1 MRFPLIGLLLLMF
14 PILEIWGLI
23 ELASRYGGWVLFYV
37 VVMAM
42 LGWRLIQDEKLLFAG
57 RMMQN
62 LTRGSSVGGVL
73 FGTAKNMI
81 AGVLLIIPGVITD
94 VFAVILLL
102 IPSTGSARNI
112 PGGAPPDE
120 KKGAQYSQRTQVAN
134 DDVIE
139 GEFRR
144 EDD

>member
-1 MRFPLIGLLLLMF
+1 MRFPFIGLLLLIF

-23 ELASRYGGWVLFYV
+23 ELASRYGWWVLFYV
-37 VVMAM
+37 VVVAM

-62 LTRGSSVGGVL
+62 LTQGSSVGGAL

-81 AGVLLIIPGVITD
+81 AGILLIIPGVITD
-94 VFAVILLL
+94 VLAVILLL
-102 IPSTGSARNI
+102 IPSPGSAQNNPGRN
-112 PGGAPPDE
+112 AAD
-120 KKGAQYSQRTQVAN
+120 KTSDTKFTQRNQAAN

>member
-1 MRFPLIGLLLLMF
+1 MRFPLIGLLLLIF

-23 ELASRYGGWVLFYV
+23 ELASRYGWWVLFYLV
-37 VVMAM
+37 VVAM
-42 LGWRLIQDEKLLFAG
+42 LGWRLVQDEKLLLAG

-62 LTRGSSVGGVL
+62 LTQGSSIGGAL

-94 VFAVILLL
+94 VLAVILLL
-102 IPSTGSARNI
+102 IPSPAASKVNPARNTT
-112 PGGAPPDE
+112 DR
-120 KKGAQYSQRTQVAN
+120 KTDTQYTHQNRAAN

>member
-14 PILEIWGLI
+14 PILEIWSLI
-23 ELASRYGGWVLFYV
+23 KLAALYGWWVLFYV
-37 VVMAM
+37 VLMAM

-62 LTRGSSVGGVL
+62 LTQDTSIGAAL
-73 FGTAKNMI
+73 FGTAKNMF

-94 VFAVILLL
+94 VLAVILLL
-102 IPSTGSARNI
+102 IPSAGSGKASFGKNTV
-112 PGGAPPDE
+112 DE
-120 KKGAQYSQRTQVAN
+120 KTDAKFAQGNKAAN

>member
-1 MRFPLIGLLLLMF
+1 MRFPLIGLLLLLF

-23 ELASRYGGWVLFYV
+23 ELASRYGWWVLFYI

-62 LTRGSSVGGVL
+62 LTQGTSVGGAL
-73 FGTAKNMI
+73 FGTAKNMV
-81 AGVLLIIPGVITD
+81 AGVLLIIPGIITD
-94 VFAVILLL
+94 VTAVILLL
-102 IPSTGSARNI
+102 LPSAGSAKKPPHRN
-112 PGGAPPDE
+112 PSSDKNAT
-120 KKGAQYSQRTQVAN
+120 KHKHTNKAAN

>member
-1 MRFPLIGLLLLMF
+1 MRFPFIGLLLLIF

-23 ELASRYGGWVLFYV
+23 ELASRYGWWVLLYV

-62 LTRGSSVGGVL
+62 LTQGSNVGGAL

-94 VFAVILLL
+94 ALAVILLL
-102 IPSTGSARNI
+102 IPSSGSALNNL
-112 PGGAPPDE
+112 GGTPTNE
-120 KKGAQYSQRTQVAN
+120 KTGAQYKQRNQAAN